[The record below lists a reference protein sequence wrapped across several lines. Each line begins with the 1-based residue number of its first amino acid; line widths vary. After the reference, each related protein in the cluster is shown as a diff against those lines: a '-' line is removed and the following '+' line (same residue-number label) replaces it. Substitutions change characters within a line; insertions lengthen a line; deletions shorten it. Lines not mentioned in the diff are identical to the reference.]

1 MEKIKNI
8 VSEATHFWD
17 EHKKVVVVFGVIL
30 IIAIIV

>member
-8 VSEATHFWD
+8 VSEATHFWN
-17 EHKKVVVVFGVIL
+17 EHKKVVGVFGVIL